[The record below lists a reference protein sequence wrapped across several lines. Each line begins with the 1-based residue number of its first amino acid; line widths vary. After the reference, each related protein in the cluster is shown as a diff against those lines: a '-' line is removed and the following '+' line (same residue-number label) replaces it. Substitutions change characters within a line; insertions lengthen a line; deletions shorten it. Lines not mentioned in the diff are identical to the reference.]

1 MRAWLSTTR
10 WIVLAVLVM
19 STSLGCQRR
28 TATTK
33 AKSTSTTSQKTPE
46 KKSNSIFPLSIIQ
59 VSAETSDDT
68 KATGKEAGG
77 NRLSKETS
85 PYLLLHAHNPV
96 DWYPWG
102 PEAFEAAKRDNKPIF
117 LSIGYSSCYWCHVME
132 RLVFSK
138 PEIAKLMN
146 EQFINIKVDREERP
160 DVDDIYMTAL
170 QVYLTL
176 SGAGGSGGWPL
187 SMFLTPDGQPMAGGT
202 YFPPE
207 DKGLAPGFPKVCKM
221 VSDAWR
227 DRREDMVRNAAT
239 LTDVV
244 QKQMRPAFALEKV
257 ELDRELVQQAARSL
271 VQSHDSE
278 FGGVDFSFER
288 PDAPKFPQPTK
299 LALLQY
305 EATQHQD
312 AAAARALLHTLDAMQ
327 LGGIHDH
334 LGGGFHRYATDRE
347 WRLPHFEKMLYDN
360 AQLLDLYVDAYQ
372 STNKPHY
379 RDVAE
384 DIAGFLF
391 AEMQDT
397 HGGFYSAMDAET
409 ESIEG
414 KFYAWSVQEIERA
427 LGPDAP
433 LFRRAY
439 GVEGEPSFEHGFVL
453 RLMKSVETL
462 AVEERVPPRELA
474 MKLFDLRRKLLV
486 VRNERPKPSKDDKV
500 LTAWN
505 GLAIRSL
512 AQMSAITSR
521 KEPLDAAER
530 AALFVLTNMRDGNGR
545 LLRTYRGGQ
554 AKLNGYLDDY
564 AFLIDGLLELHLVT
578 RDPKWLNASRHLMD
592 DQIKLFWDDQG
603 HGFFYTS
610 KEHEQLLTRFKDGA
624 DGALPSG
631 NSASVRNMIRLASLT
646 GDMTYRDRAQQTLEL
661 FAQQMKKAP
670 RSSSNMLLALSEFL
684 DNRDYRSAAGG
695 PKTPAPK
702 PKEPSG
708 VEPAKG
714 ETVDA
719 DLIAPSVRPAPRPT
733 EPKPSIEKPARAPEV
748 VSVTAFLSTTKLV
761 PGSATRIAVKIQIQ
775 PGWHINANPSG
786 AKTSI
791 PTTLTLKSKHGTQL
805 KSISYPRGEA
815 SDMAQIYEG
824 QAVLI
829 GELEVPQ
836 DLAGQEDEFELHL
849 RFQPCNSETC
859 LPPRTIKF
867 ATKIPVAADA
877 NDAEETNAAIF
888 ETAEKS

>member
-33 AKSTSTTSQKTPE
+33 AKSTSATSQKAPE

-68 KATGKEAGG
+68 KAAGKEAGG

-409 ESIEG
+409 ESVEG
-414 KFYAWSVQEIERA
+414 KFYAWSVPEIERA

-439 GVEGEPSFEHGFVL
+439 GVAGESSFEHGFVL

-474 MKLFDLRRKLLV
+474 LKLFELRRKLLV

-684 DNRDYRSAAGG
+684 DNRDYRASAGG

-702 PKEPSG
+702 PKEPGG

-719 DLIAPSVRPAPRPT
+719 ELIAPSVRPAPRPA

-805 KSISYPRGEA
+805 KSISYPRGDA
-815 SDMAQIYEG
+815 SEMAQIYQG

-867 ATKIPVAADA
+867 ATKIPVGADA
-877 NDAEETNAAIF
+877 NDAEETNASIF